1 MIGWEEVYKVVVAMA
16 PLYVALALG
25 YFSVRRWHMFKPDQC
40 DAINRFNCFFVI
52 PFFNFQFMAHINPYH
67 LNYPFLSADAVA
79 KTLVI
84 AALAAWANFTK
95 KGSLSCSVTAFSLS
109 TLTNTLIVGV
119 PLLRA
124 MYGDLGADLVVQAA
138 VIQNL
143 VWFTFLLFALQFWFT
158 RTHPTTSSRVAGAGA
173 ARDSHGSSVQMAGDV
188 EANNNNETN
197 TYSDDSAVT
206 ESTSVLSLMMP
217 VLSNLAQNPNSYACF
232 LGLFWALLASRWDL
246 QLPSI
251 IEGSIVIMSK
261 AGSGVAMFSMGLF
274 IALQENI
281 VECGASVTAL
291 AMVLRFIVG
300 PATTLIGCL
309 VLGLRGD
316 VLRISLIQAAL
327 PQSLASFVYAKEYGL
342 HADILSTAV
351 TIGTL
356 VSVPLLITYYVIL
369 GFLH

>member
-1 MIGWEEVYKVVVAMA
+1 MIGWEDVYKVVVAMA
-16 PLYVALALG
+16 PLYTALALG

-52 PFFNFQFMAHINPYH
+52 PFFNFQFMAHINPYR
-67 LNYPFLSADAVA
+67 LNYPFLSADVIA
-79 KTLVI
+79 KFLVI
-84 AALAAWANFTK
+84 AALGAWANFTD
-95 KGSLSCSVTAFSLS
+95 KGSLSSSVTAFSLS

-124 MYGDLGADLVVQAA
+124 MYGDSGADLVVQAA

-158 RTHPTTSSRVAGAGA
+158 RTHPTTSSRVAAGN
-173 ARDSHGSSVQMAGDV
+173 GSSVQMAAGDV
-188 EANNNNETN
+188 EANNSHNNNETN
-197 TYSDDSAVT
+197 TTYSDDSAVT
-206 ESTSVLSLMMP
+206 ESTSVLSLIMP

-232 LGLFWALLASRWDL
+232 LGLFWALLASRWNL

-291 AMVLRFIVG
+291 SMVLRFIVG

-316 VLRISLIQAAL
+316 VLRISIIQAAL

-342 HADILSTAV
+342 HADILSTA
-351 TIGTL
+351 
-356 VSVPLLITYYVIL
+356 
-369 GFLH
+369 

>member
-1 MIGWEEVYKVVVAMA
+1 MIGWEDVYKVVVAMA

-52 PFFNFQFMAHINPYH
+52 PFFNFQFMAHINPYR
-67 LNYPFLSADAVA
+67 LNYPFLSADVIA
-79 KTLVI
+79 KFLVI
-84 AALAAWANFTK
+84 AALGAWANFTD
-95 KGSLSCSVTAFSLS
+95 KGSLSSSVTAFSLS

-124 MYGDLGADLVVQAA
+124 MYGDSGADLVVQAA

-143 VWFTFLLFALQFWFT
+143 VWFTFLLFALQCN
-158 RTHPTTSSRVAGAGA
+158 
-173 ARDSHGSSVQMAGDV
+173 GSSVQMAAGDV
-188 EANNNNETN
+188 EANNSHNNNETN
-197 TYSDDSAVT
+197 TTYSDDSAVT

-232 LGLFWALLASRWDL
+232 LGLFWALLASRWNL

-274 IALQENI
+274 MALQEKI
-281 VECGASVTAL
+281 ISCGTGL
-291 AMVLRFIVG
+291 TIYGLVLRFVIG
-300 PATTLIGCL
+300 PATSA
-309 VLGLRGD
+309 LGAMLLRLHGD
-316 VLRISLIQAAL
+316 VFKITIVQAAL
-327 PQSLASFVYAKEYGL
+327 PQAITAFVYANEYGL
-342 HADILSTAV
+342 HANVISTAV
-351 TIGTL
+351 IIGTI
-356 VSVPLLITYYVIL
+356 VSLPVLIGYYAALDLL
-369 GFLH
+369 H